1 METFKISRE
10 QIQSLNNLG
19 LKWDCNIEQEN
30 VDVPTKYET
39 EEGIKLGKWLRT
51 QRQSY
56 EGNGTNKITE
66 NPNQYV
72 ENIADSNH
80 KQKKLGTR

>member
-30 VDVPTKYET
+30 VNVPLKI
-39 EEGIKLGKWLRT
+39 EELGQWCDR

-56 EGNGTNKITE
+56 EDNGTNKITE

>member
-1 METFKISRE
+1 MRMLMDKCL
-10 QIQSLNNLG
+10 QIGELG
-19 LKWDCNIEQEN
+19 QWYD
-30 VDVPTKYET
+30 
-39 EEGIKLGKWLRT
+39 R

-56 EGNGTNKITE
+56 EDNGTNKITE

>member
-30 VDVPTKYET
+30 VDVTVKIGE
-39 EEGIKLGKWLRT
+39 LGQWYDR

-56 EGNGTNKITE
+56 EDNGTNKITE

>member
-30 VDVPTKYET
+30 VDVPLKIGE
-39 EEGIKLGKWLRT
+39 LGQWYDR
-51 QRQSY
+51 QHQSY

>member
-30 VDVPTKYET
+30 VDVP
-39 EEGIKLGKWLRT
+39 L
-51 QRQSY
+51 
-56 EGNGTNKITE
+56 KIGE
-66 NPNQYV
+66 
-72 ENIADSNH
+72 
-80 KQKKLGTR
+80 R